1 MRSFRATR
9 IYRIAT
15 ETLNEHIGT
24 PRPEKS
30 TAKPKPTQT
39 PEKQQKARTAPSV
52 KISDGLPDGI
62 AWRERKD
69 GSLESVFPKLSE
81 FDDLRGRFVFLR
93 TVEVVSAP
101 LEFCNE
107 CLIVDYF
114 Q

>member
-1 MRSFRATR
+1 MRSFRAKR

-15 ETLNEHIGT
+15 ETHNEHIGT

-39 PEKQQKARTAPSV
+39 PEKQQKACTAPSV
-52 KISDGLPDGI
+52 KISGGRPDGI

-81 FDDLRGRFVFLR
+81 FDDLRGRFVFYR
-93 TVEVVSAP
+93 TVEVVSP
-101 LEFCNE
+101 FSEFCYE
-107 CLIVDYF
+107 CFIGDVCD
-114 Q
+114 